1 MGWFASTVTK
11 GRRLSASNAR
21 RREIVAAHL
30 RREIL
35 GGESGIARRE
45 DRDAAR
51 GSRAELRVR
60 DHVAR
65 AKPLQKD
72 HSRRFEGLP
81 GGRVLYPAVF
91 VRIGPARFRVL
102 QHYMEPHVGF
112 VVRTRMLCQAGRA
125 RTAEA
130 RGDTVAWLCVHAP
143 LWVVVRVC
151 ALLRDD

>member
-1 MGWFASTVTK
+1 MT
-11 GRRLSASNAR
+11 GRRLQDCP
-21 RREIVAAHL
+21 V
-30 RREIL
+30 
-35 GGESGIARRE
+35 
-45 DRDAAR
+45 
-51 GSRAELRVR
+51 GSRVR
-60 DHVAR
+60 CTLDADARTFSYSVDGGAPTVA
-65 AKPLQKD
+65 
-72 HSRRFEGLP
+72 FEGLP
-81 GGRVLYPAVF
+81 DGRVLYPAVF

-130 RGDTVAWLCVHAP
+130 RGDTVVWLCVHAP